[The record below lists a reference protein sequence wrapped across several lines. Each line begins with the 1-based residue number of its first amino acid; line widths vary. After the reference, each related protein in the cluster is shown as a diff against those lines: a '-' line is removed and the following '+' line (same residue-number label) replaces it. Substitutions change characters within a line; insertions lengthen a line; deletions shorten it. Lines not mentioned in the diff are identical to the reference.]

1 MSFSNSSGGTLTVPS
16 PTHVHHVD
24 VLASSVRGLRR
35 SLSRSPSK
43 FSLARTNS
51 LESTDSSHSGSHTPV
66 QQQSPCR
73 RYTPTPTPP
82 SSSGSN
88 SGISGLQDQHPLS
101 FTPAG
106 LPPSMLTSTT
116 PLSSPPSLATPFRPS
131 VRLSLRSAKSSKV
144 TGSPSRPVTR
154 LRTSPK
160 SPLKRALNA
169 TSDSGNSTPS
179 CPSSASSSESP
190 GQENNGQ
197 VSPLS
202 RSNFQKSSR
211 HSFHLDGTG
220 HAQQASIFRSIEGQG
235 ESQAVP
241 GSGAL
246 KRSDAIMNLDQA
258 SLGSPVAKR
267 RSLHGISSFGQ
278 TTPDFNI
285 FDNNA
290 NTNNSNSGTPGKTN
304 FDIHDEANR
313 EYELFGSSGSSSNR
327 DPLPS
332 PTPPPQAPR
341 RTGSL
346 RKSTLQQRQHDRSS
360 WGRRSGANHLAQMSG
375 DFSTPNSKNR
385 PRLSMDQFLPPQAP
399 RDSPFSSNPPL
410 PNPSAHPI
418 ERSSHQPHP
427 LSKTLVTSTSGN
439 SLEEQNNS
447 MPPPSLFEKPRAPI
461 NFAKSMPYGSSRPSF
476 MQEDNNENVTPFK
489 AAKPWAGA
497 FMSTGLVSKVNRNP
511 EEFDNKLTM
520 PDTPC
525 KKPTNGFATFP
536 PPPGSVMKKNN
547 RYSFGGMPST
557 PFNAPGAP
565 SSRSTFGNPGKG
577 LGIFQRMGS
586 RHARRGSVLS
596 LDDDKKFSLE
606 TNFNVDLAA
615 ATTDAPPTPTKQGLT
630 PSLSN
635 LSEQSIESPSAKRSL
650 PFSAVRPMISRESTG
665 ECTPERKSN
674 NRGASGP
681 LSSSPLGST
690 GSPTSGL
697 SPTSRLSL
705 PSFGRSRSCRGFS
718 APSPLRT
725 RFCPSTFE
733 PQKDMLAKIT
743 SHDTASPV
751 EQRSPRTPSTH
762 MVIPDASCLS
772 ISNPPEPRSVAAPST
787 PSGRD
792 SFQSTTTQLMTPVN
806 VRGGADVDDSL
817 YSRFDKVEMVGK
829 GEFSSVYR
837 VVKSGY
843 SRASFLSVFSGTP
856 TKNSRE
862 SPEPDRIYAVKKAR
876 RPFTG
881 PKDRLAKLRE
891 VQALQALTHADHVLH
906 YVDSWEANQYL
917 YIQTEFCDEGTLD
930 KFLSNVGRKGR
941 LDDFRIWKVIHDI
954 GLGLQSIHEA
964 GFIHLDLKPAN
975 ILITFEGILKIGDFG
990 LATEWP
996 AAKGVDAEGDREY
1009 IGPEILRGEFNKPAD
1024 IFSLGLI
1031 TIEMAANVVLPD
1043 NGPTWIALR
1052 SGDLSEVPSLT
1063 FSATTTTS
1071 AQRDAAGVPTM
1082 QSFDDPLLAQT
1093 SAPDISLHSG
1103 IAPTRVNVVMD
1114 DSSSPFITRKRT
1126 ELRSPP
1132 DFMSD
1137 PFHPSSLDQIVRWM
1151 IRPEPSERPTIQQL
1165 LSTPAM
1171 TWVADRRRSAA
1182 TVFEGVWGPSES
1194 TSLPTLIDEA
1204 LIDETI
1210 EEAVIDED
1218 TEMMDV

>member
-1 MSFSNSSGGTLTVPS
+1 MHDQQQHQRKTTNHYDTKNTFTMSFSNSSGGTLTVPS

-24 VLASSVRGLRR
+24 VLASSVRSLRR

-43 FSLARTNS
+43 FSLARTS
-51 LESTDSSHSGSHTPV
+51 SPSSESSHSGSHTPV
-66 QQQSPCR
+66 QEQSPCR

-82 SSSGSN
+82 SSSHNNINFGDFQS
-88 SGISGLQDQHPLS
+88 H
-101 FTPAG
+101 TPAG
-106 LPPSMLTSTT
+106 LPPSMTSTT
-116 PLSSPPSLATPFRPS
+116 PFSSPPTLATPFRPS
-131 VRLSLRSAKSSKV
+131 VRLSLRSAKSAKA
-144 TGSPSRPVTR
+144 TGSPSRPATR

-169 TSDSGNSTPS
+169 TTDSGVNSI
-179 CPSSASSSESP
+179 PSSSSSSEAS
-190 GQENNGQ
+190 GQENNQ
-197 VSPLS
+197 SSAQQSPRS
-202 RSNFQKSSR
+202 RSSLQKSSR
-211 HSFHLDGTG
+211 HSLHLDVSG
-220 HAQQASIFRSIEGQG
+220 HAQQSNIFKHL
-235 ESQAVP
+235 ESQGDSQGAP

-278 TTPDFNI
+278 NTSDFTI
-285 FDNNA
+285 FDNTS
-290 NTNNSNSGTPGKTN
+290 NTPSKTN

-313 EYELFGSSGSSSNR
+313 EREYELFGSPSVPAPR
-327 DPLPS
+327 EPIPS
-332 PTPPPQAPR
+332 PTPPQIPR

-346 RKSTLQQRQHDRSS
+346 RRSTLQQRQHDRSS
-360 WGRRSGANHLAQMSG
+360 WGRKSGASHLAQMSG
-375 DFSTPNSKNR
+375 DFSTPNVKNR
-385 PRLSMDQFLPPQAP
+385 PRLSMDQFLPPQLP
-399 RDSPFSSNPPL
+399 RDSPFNSNGPL
-410 PNPSAHPI
+410 PNPSAHPV

-447 MPPPSLFEKPRAPI
+447 MPPPYVFEKPRAPL
-461 NFAKSMPYGSSRPSF
+461 NFAKSMPYGSSRPLF
-476 MQEDNNENVTPFK
+476 MQEENETVTPFK

-511 EEFDNKLTM
+511 EEDNKLTM

-536 PPPGSVMKKNN
+536 PPPGSAIKKNN

-557 PFNAPGAP
+557 PFVAPGAP
-565 SSRSTFGNPGKG
+565 SRSTFGGNPGKG
-577 LGIFQRMGS
+577 LGIFQRLGS

-596 LDDDKKFSLE
+596 LDDDKKFSLD
-606 TNFNVDLAA
+606 TNFNTGLGADI
-615 ATTDAPPTPTKQGLT
+615 DAPPTPTKHGLTPSKGLT

-650 PFSAVRPMISRESTG
+650 PPPMSAVRPMISRES
-665 ECTPERKSN
+665 
-674 NRGASGP
+674 
-681 LSSSPLGST
+681 
-690 GSPTSGL
+690 
-697 SPTSRLSL
+697 
-705 PSFGRSRSCRGFS
+705 
-718 APSPLRT
+718 
-725 RFCPSTFE
+725 
-733 PQKDMLAKIT
+733 
-743 SHDTASPV
+743 TASPV
-751 EQRSPRTPSTH
+751 EQRSPRTPSSH
-762 MVIPDASCLS
+762 VVLPDASCLS
-772 ISNPPEPRSVAAPST
+772 ISNPAESTRSTTTPVT
-787 PSGRD
+787 PSGRE
-792 SFQSTTTQLMTPVN
+792 SFQSTSTHLMTPVN
-806 VRGGADVDDSL
+806 AGRGGGDVEDSL
-817 YSRFDKVEMVGK
+817 YSRFDKVEMIGK

-837 VVKSGY
+837 VVKNGY

-856 TKNSRE
+856 TKNPRE

-876 RPFTG
+876 RQFTG

-891 VQALQALTHADHVLH
+891 VHALQALTHADHVIH
-906 YVDSWEANQYL
+906 YVDSWEYNQYL
-917 YIQTEFCDEGTLD
+917 YIQTEYCDEGTLD

-1009 IGPEILRGEFNKPAD
+1009 IGPEILRGDFNKPAD

-1031 TIEMAANVVLPD
+1031 LIEMAANVVLPD

-1071 AQRDAAGVPTM
+1071 SYRDAAGVPTM
-1082 QSFDDPLLAQT
+1082 QSLDDPLLGQT

-1114 DSSSPFITRKRT
+1114 DESSPFITRKRT

-1151 IRPEPSERPTIQQL
+1151 VRPEPGERPTIQQL
-1165 LSTPAM
+1165 LTTTAM
-1171 TWVADRRRSAA
+1171 SWVAERRRSAA

-1194 TSLPTLIDEA
+1194 ITLPTL
-1204 LIDETI
+1204 
-1210 EEAVIDED
+1210 VDED

>member
-51 LESTDSSHSGSHTPV
+51 QSSESSHSGSHTPI

-88 SGISGLQDQHPLS
+88 GNPQEQLPLS

-106 LPPSMLTSTT
+106 FPPAITSTT
-116 PLSSPPSLATPFRPS
+116 PLSSPPTLATPFRPS
-131 VRLSLRSAKSSKV
+131 VRLSLRSAKSAKI
-144 TGSPSRPVTR
+144 TGSPSRPATR

-169 TSDSGNSTPS
+169 AVDSGNSTPS

-190 GQENNGQ
+190 GQENNQ
-197 VSPLS
+197 DSDQLSPLS
-202 RSNFQKSSR
+202 RSSLHKASR
-211 HSFHLDGTG
+211 HSLHLDVSG
-220 HAQQASIFRSIEGQG
+220 HAQQTSIFKSIEGQG
-235 ESQAVP
+235 DLQAFP

-278 TTPDFNI
+278 NNSNSNSDFNI

-290 NTNNSNSGTPGKTN
+290 TNSSSTPSKAN

-313 EYELFGSSGSSSNR
+313 EYELFGSSVPAHR
-327 DPLPS
+327 EPLPS
-332 PTPPPQAPR
+332 PTPPPQIPR

-346 RKSTLQQRQHDRSS
+346 RKSTLQQRQHDRTS

-375 DFSTPNSKNR
+375 DFSTPVTKNR

-399 RDSPFSSNPPL
+399 RDSPFTSNSPL
-410 PNPSAHPI
+410 PNPSAHPV

-427 LSKTLVTSTSGN
+427 LSKTLVSSSSGN
-439 SLEEQNNS
+439 NLEEQNNS
-447 MPPPSLFEKPRAPI
+447 MPPPLAFERPRAPVS
-461 NFAKSMPYGSSRPSF
+461 FAKSMPYGSSRPSF
-476 MQEDNNENVTPFK
+476 MQEENENVTPFK

-511 EEFDNKLTM
+511 EDFDNKLTM

-536 PPPGSVMKKNN
+536 PPPGSVMKKSN

-565 SSRSTFGNPGKG
+565 SRSTFGGNPGKG
-577 LGIFQRMGS
+577 LGIFQRLGS

-596 LDDDKKFSLE
+596 LDDDKKFSLD
-606 TNFNVDLAA
+606 TNFNAGLG
-615 ATTDAPPTPTKQGLT
+615 TEPDAPPTPTKQVLT

-650 PFSAVRPMISRESTG
+650 PPMSAVRPMISRES
-665 ECTPERKSN
+665 
-674 NRGASGP
+674 
-681 LSSSPLGST
+681 
-690 GSPTSGL
+690 
-697 SPTSRLSL
+697 
-705 PSFGRSRSCRGFS
+705 
-718 APSPLRT
+718 
-725 RFCPSTFE
+725 
-733 PQKDMLAKIT
+733 
-743 SHDTASPV
+743 TASPV

-762 MVIPDASCLS
+762 VVIPDASCLS
-772 ISNPPEPRSVAAPST
+772 ISNPPESRPTPVT

-806 VRGGADVDDSL
+806 VRANADVDDSL

-856 TKNSRE
+856 TKNPRE

-891 VQALQALTHADHVLH
+891 VHALQALTHADHVIH
-906 YVDSWEANQYL
+906 YVDSWEQNQYL
-917 YIQTEFCDEGTLD
+917 YIQTEYCDEGTLD

-990 LATEWP
+990 LAVEWP

-1009 IGPEILRGEFNKPAD
+1009 IGPEILRGDFNKPAD

-1043 NGPTWIALR
+1043 NGPTWVALR

-1082 QSFDDPLLAQT
+1082 HSLDDPLLAQT
-1093 SAPDISLHSG
+1093 SAPDIGAHSG
-1103 IAPTRVNVVMD
+1103 VAPARVNVVMD
-1114 DSSSPFITRKRT
+1114 DQASPFITRKRT

-1137 PFHPSSLDQIVRWM
+1137 PFHPSSLDQMVRWM
-1151 IRPEPSERPTIQQL
+1151 IRPEPGDRPTIQQL
-1165 LSTPAM
+1165 LSTSAM
-1171 TWVADRRRSAA
+1171 TWVAERRRSAA

-1194 TSLPTLIDEA
+1194 TALPTLIDE
-1204 LIDETI
+1204 DTI
-1210 EEAVIDED
+1210 VLSDED

>member
-51 LESTDSSHSGSHTPV
+51 QSSDSSHSGSHTPI

-88 SGISGLQDQHPLS
+88 GNPQEQLPLS

-106 LPPSMLTSTT
+106 FPPAMTSTT
-116 PLSSPPSLATPFRPS
+116 PLSSPPTLATPFRPS
-131 VRLSLRSAKSSKV
+131 VRLSLRSAKSAKI
-144 TGSPSRPVTR
+144 TGSPSRPATR

-169 TSDSGNSTPS
+169 AVDSGNSTPS
-179 CPSSASSSESP
+179 CPSSASSSESQSP
-190 GQENNGQ
+190 GQENNQ
-197 VSPLS
+197 DSDQLSPLS
-202 RSNFQKSSR
+202 RSSLHKASR
-211 HSFHLDGTG
+211 HSLHLDVSG
-220 HAQQASIFRSIEGQG
+220 HAQQTSIFKSVEGQG
-235 ESQAVP
+235 DSQAFP

-278 TTPDFNI
+278 NNSNSNSDFNI

-290 NTNNSNSGTPGKTN
+290 TNSSSTPSKAN

-313 EYELFGSSGSSSNR
+313 EYELFGSSVPAHR
-327 DPLPS
+327 EPLPS
-332 PTPPPQAPR
+332 PTPPPQIPR

-346 RKSTLQQRQHDRSS
+346 RKSTLQQRQHDRTS

-375 DFSTPNSKNR
+375 DFSTPVTKNR
-385 PRLSMDQFLPPQAP
+385 PRLSMDQFLPPQVP
-399 RDSPFSSNPPL
+399 RDSPFTSNSPL
-410 PNPSAHPI
+410 PNPSAHPV
-418 ERSSHQPHP
+418 ERSFHQPHP
-427 LSKTLVTSTSGN
+427 LSKTLVSSNSGN
-439 SLEEQNNS
+439 NLEEQNNS
-447 MPPPSLFEKPRAPI
+447 MPPPLAFERPRAPVS
-461 NFAKSMPYGSSRPSF
+461 FAKSMPYGSSRPSF
-476 MQEDNNENVTPFK
+476 MQEENENVTPFK

-511 EEFDNKLTM
+511 EDFDNKLTM

-536 PPPGSVMKKNN
+536 PPPGSVMKKSN

-565 SSRSTFGNPGKG
+565 SRSTFGGNPGKG
-577 LGIFQRMGS
+577 LGIFQRLGS

-596 LDDDKKFSLE
+596 LDDDKKFSLD
-606 TNFNVDLAA
+606 TNFNAGLG
-615 ATTDAPPTPTKQGLT
+615 TEPDAPPTPTKQGLT

-650 PFSAVRPMISRESTG
+650 PPMSAVRPMISRESTG
-665 ECTPERKSN
+665 KCVFQKRSSRKSV
-674 NRGASGP
+674 RDMLSG
-681 LSSSPLGST
+681 SPVGST
-690 GSPTSGL
+690 DESIDCGPSPPVS
-697 SPTSRLSL
+697 LSL
-705 PSFGRSRSCRGFS
+705 PSFGRSRSGPGFS

-725 RFCPSTFE
+725 QLCASVSDS
-733 PQKDMLAKIT
+733 QKELIAKIT
-743 SHDTASPV
+743 PHNPASPV

-762 MVIPDASCLS
+762 VVIPDASCLS
-772 ISNPPEPRSVAAPST
+772 ISNPPESRPTPVT
-787 PSGRD
+787 PSGRG

-806 VRGGADVDDSL
+806 VRANADVDDSL

-856 TKNSRE
+856 TKNPRE

-891 VQALQALTHADHVLH
+891 VHALQALTHADHVIH
-906 YVDSWEANQYL
+906 YVDSWEQNQYL
-917 YIQTEFCDEGTLD
+917 YIQTEYCDEGTLD

-990 LATEWP
+990 LAVEWP

-1009 IGPEILRGEFNKPAD
+1009 IGPEILRGDFNKPAD

-1043 NGPTWIALR
+1043 NGPTWVALR

-1071 AQRDAAGVPTM
+1071 AQRDAAGIPTM
-1082 QSFDDPLLAQT
+1082 HSLDDPLLAQT
-1093 SAPDISLHSG
+1093 SAPDIGAHSG
-1103 IAPTRVNVVMD
+1103 VAPARVNVVMD
-1114 DSSSPFITRKRT
+1114 DQASPFITRKRT

-1137 PFHPSSLDQIVRWM
+1137 PFHPSSLDQMVRWM
-1151 IRPEPSERPTIQQL
+1151 IRPEPGDRPTIQQL
-1165 LSTPAM
+1165 LSTSAM
-1171 TWVADRRRSAA
+1171 TWVAERRRSAA

-1194 TSLPTLIDEA
+1194 TALPTLIDE
-1204 LIDETI
+1204 DTI
-1210 EEAVIDED
+1210 VLSDED

>member
-24 VLASSVRGLRR
+24 VLASSVRSLRR

-43 FSLARTNS
+43 FSLARTS
-51 LESTDSSHSGSHTPV
+51 SPSSESSHSGSHTPV
-66 QQQSPCR
+66 QEQSPCR

-82 SSSGSN
+82 SSSHNNINFGDFQS
-88 SGISGLQDQHPLS
+88 H
-101 FTPAG
+101 TPAG
-106 LPPSMLTSTT
+106 LPPSMTSTT
-116 PLSSPPSLATPFRPS
+116 PFSSPPTLATPFRPS
-131 VRLSLRSAKSSKV
+131 VRLSLRSAKSAKA
-144 TGSPSRPVTR
+144 TGSPSRPATR

-169 TSDSGNSTPS
+169 TTDSGVNSTPS
-179 CPSSASSSESP
+179 SSSSSEAS
-190 GQENNGQ
+190 GQENNQ
-197 VSPLS
+197 SSAQQSPRS
-202 RSNFQKSSR
+202 RSSLQKSSR
-211 HSFHLDGTG
+211 HSLHLDVSG
-220 HAQQASIFRSIEGQG
+220 HAQQSNIFKHL
-235 ESQAVP
+235 ESQGDSQGAP

-278 TTPDFNI
+278 NTSDFTI
-285 FDNNA
+285 FDNTS
-290 NTNNSNSGTPGKTN
+290 NTPSKTN

-313 EYELFGSSGSSSNR
+313 EREYELFGSPSVPAPR
-327 DPLPS
+327 EPIPS
-332 PTPPPQAPR
+332 PTPPQIPR

-346 RKSTLQQRQHDRSS
+346 RRSTLQQRQHDRSS
-360 WGRRSGANHLAQMSG
+360 WGRKSGASHLAQMSG
-375 DFSTPNSKNR
+375 DFSTPNVKNR
-385 PRLSMDQFLPPQAP
+385 PRLSMDQFLPPQLP
-399 RDSPFSSNPPL
+399 RDSPFNSNGPL
-410 PNPSAHPI
+410 PNPSAHPV

-447 MPPPSLFEKPRAPI
+447 MPPPYVFEKPRAPL
-461 NFAKSMPYGSSRPSF
+461 NFAKSMPYGSSRPLF
-476 MQEDNNENVTPFK
+476 MQEENETVTPFK

-511 EEFDNKLTM
+511 EEDNKLTM

-536 PPPGSVMKKNN
+536 APPGSAIKKNN

-557 PFNAPGAP
+557 PFVAPGAP
-565 SSRSTFGNPGKG
+565 SRSTFGGNPGKG
-577 LGIFQRMGS
+577 LGIFQRLGS

-596 LDDDKKFSLE
+596 LDDDKKFSLD
-606 TNFNVDLAA
+606 TNFNTGLGADI
-615 ATTDAPPTPTKQGLT
+615 DAPPTPTKHGLTPSKGLT

-650 PFSAVRPMISRESTG
+650 PPPMSAVRPMISRESTG
-665 ECTPERKSN
+665 MYTAQERSDDKS
-674 NRGASGP
+674 ASCP
-681 LSSSPLGST
+681 LPSSPPGST
-690 GSPTSGL
+690 SSLTDGL
-697 SPTSRLSL
+697 SPTQRLSL
-705 PSFGRSRSCRGFS
+705 PSFGRSRSGRGFS

-725 RFCPSTFE
+725 RLCTSTTDCDY
-733 PQKDMLAKIT
+733 QKDILAKIT
-743 SHDTASPV
+743 PHHIASPV
-751 EQRSPRTPSTH
+751 EQRSPRTPSSH
-762 MVIPDASCLS
+762 VVLPDASCLS
-772 ISNPPEPRSVAAPST
+772 ISNPAESTRSTTTPVT
-787 PSGRD
+787 PSGRE
-792 SFQSTTTQLMTPVN
+792 SFQSTSTHLMTPVN
-806 VRGGADVDDSL
+806 AGRGGGDVEDSL
-817 YSRFDKVEMVGK
+817 YSRFDKVEMIGK

-837 VVKSGY
+837 VVKNGY

-856 TKNSRE
+856 TKNPRE

-876 RPFTG
+876 RQFTG

-891 VQALQALTHADHVLH
+891 VHALQALTHADHVIH
-906 YVDSWEANQYL
+906 YVDSWEYNQYL
-917 YIQTEFCDEGTLD
+917 YIQTEYCDEGTLD

-1009 IGPEILRGEFNKPAD
+1009 IGPEILRGDFNKPAD

-1031 TIEMAANVVLPD
+1031 LIEMAANVVLPD

-1071 AQRDAAGVPTM
+1071 SYRDAAGVPTM
-1082 QSFDDPLLAQT
+1082 QSLDDPLLGQT

-1114 DSSSPFITRKRT
+1114 DESSPFITRKRT

-1151 IRPEPSERPTIQQL
+1151 VRPEPGERPTIQQL
-1165 LSTPAM
+1165 LTTTAM
-1171 TWVADRRRSAA
+1171 SWVAERRRSAA

-1194 TSLPTLIDEA
+1194 TTLPTL
-1204 LIDETI
+1204 
-1210 EEAVIDED
+1210 VDED

>member
-88 SGISGLQDQHPLS
+88 SGISGLQDQQPLS

-235 ESQAVP
+235 DSQAVP

-596 LDDDKKFSLE
+596 LDDDKKFSLD

-650 PFSAVRPMISRESTG
+650 PFSAVRPMISREST
-665 ECTPERKSN
+665 
-674 NRGASGP
+674 
-681 LSSSPLGST
+681 
-690 GSPTSGL
+690 
-697 SPTSRLSL
+697 
-705 PSFGRSRSCRGFS
+705 
-718 APSPLRT
+718 
-725 RFCPSTFE
+725 
-733 PQKDMLAKIT
+733 
-743 SHDTASPV
+743 
-751 EQRSPRTPSTH
+751 
-762 MVIPDASCLS
+762 
-772 ISNPPEPRSVAAPST
+772 
-787 PSGRD
+787 
-792 SFQSTTTQLMTPVN
+792 VN

-817 YSRFDKVEMVGK
+817 YSRFDKVEVVGK

-1204 LIDETI
+1204 LINETI

>member
-1 MSFSNSSGGTLTVPS
+1 MQSLHPILSLSPLYYDSEKKYDKEDAITMSFSNSSGGTLTVPS

-24 VLASSVRGLRR
+24 VLASSVRSLRR
-35 SLSRSPSK
+35 SISRSPSK
-43 FSLARTNS
+43 FNMARTNS
-51 LESTDSSHSGSHTPV
+51 PSSESSHSGSHTPV

-82 SSSGSN
+82 SSSNLDNIFEQQIQS
-88 SGISGLQDQHPLS
+88 Q
-101 FTPAG
+101 TPAG
-106 LPPSMLTSTT
+106 LPPSMTSTT
-116 PLSSPPSLATPFRPS
+116 PFSSPPTLATPFRPS
-131 VRLSLRSAKSSKV
+131 VRLSLRSAKTSKV
-144 TGSPSRPVTR
+144 TGSPSRPATR
-154 LRTSPK
+154 LRMSPK

-169 TSDSGNSTPS
+169 TTDSGVNSTPS
-179 CPSSASSSESP
+179 SSSSSEAS
-190 GQENNGQ
+190 GQENNQ
-197 VSPLS
+197 STAQQSPHT
-202 RSNFQKSSR
+202 RSTLQKSSR
-211 HSFHLDGTG
+211 HSLHLDVSG
-220 HAQQASIFRSIEGQG
+220 HAQQTNIFKHLEGQG
-235 ESQAVP
+235 DSQGAP

-267 RSLHGISSFGQ
+267 RSLHGISNFSQ
-278 TTPDFNI
+278 NTSDFNI
-285 FDNNA
+285 FD
-290 NTNNSNSGTPGKTN
+290 TTSSTPSKTN
-304 FDIHDEANR
+304 FDIHDEASRER
-313 EYELFGSSGSSSNR
+313 EYELFGSSVLTHR
-327 DPLPS
+327 EPLPS
-332 PTPPPQAPR
+332 PTPPPAVPR

-346 RKSTLQQRQHDRSS
+346 RRSTLQQRQHDRSS
-360 WGRRSGANHLAQMSG
+360 WGRKSGASHLAQMG
-375 DFSTPNSKNR
+375 GEFSTPNVKNR
-385 PRLSMDQFLPPQAP
+385 PRLSMDQFLPPQLP
-399 RDSPFSSNPPL
+399 RDSPFSSSGPL
-410 PNPSAHPI
+410 PNPSAHPV

-447 MPPPSLFEKPRAPI
+447 MPPPYVFERPRAPL
-461 NFAKSMPYGSSRPSF
+461 NFARSMPYGSTRPSF
-476 MQEDNNENVTPFK
+476 MQEDDANVTPFK

-536 PPPGSVMKKNN
+536 PPPGSVVKKSN

-565 SSRSTFGNPGKG
+565 SRSTFGNPGKG
-577 LGIFQRMGS
+577 LGIFQRIGS

-596 LDDDKKFSLE
+596 LDEDKKFSLD
-606 TNFNVDLAA
+606 TNFNIGLG
-615 ATTDAPPTPTKQGLT
+615 TESDAPPTPTKQGLTPQGLT

-650 PFSAVRPMISRESTG
+650 PPPMSAVRPMISRES
-665 ECTPERKSN
+665 
-674 NRGASGP
+674 
-681 LSSSPLGST
+681 
-690 GSPTSGL
+690 
-697 SPTSRLSL
+697 
-705 PSFGRSRSCRGFS
+705 
-718 APSPLRT
+718 
-725 RFCPSTFE
+725 
-733 PQKDMLAKIT
+733 
-743 SHDTASPV
+743 TASPV

-762 MVIPDASCLS
+762 VVLPDASCLS
-772 ISNPPEPRSVAAPST
+772 ISNPTESKSAATPVT

-806 VRGGADVDDSL
+806 AGRGGNADVDDSL

-837 VVKSGY
+837 VVKAGY

-856 TKNSRE
+856 TKNPRE

-876 RPFTG
+876 RQFTG
-881 PKDRLAKLRE
+881 PKDRLSKLRE
-891 VQALQALTHADHVLH
+891 VHALQALTHADHVVH
-906 YVDSWEANQYL
+906 YVDSWEFNQYL
-917 YIQTEFCDEGTLD
+917 YIQTEYCDEGTLD

-1009 IGPEILRGEFNKPAD
+1009 IGPEILRGDFNKPAD

-1043 NGPTWIALR
+1043 NGPTWVALR

-1063 FSATTTTS
+1063 FSATTTTT

-1082 QSFDDPLLAQT
+1082 QSLDDPLLGQT

-1103 IAPTRVNVVMD
+1103 VAPARVNVVMD
-1114 DSSSPFITRKRT
+1114 DESSPFITRKRT

-1171 TWVADRRRSAA
+1171 TWVAERRRSAA

-1194 TSLPTLIDEA
+1194 TALPTL
-1204 LIDETI
+1204 
-1210 EEAVIDED
+1210 IDED

>member
-16 PTHVHHVD
+16 PTHVHHAD
-24 VLASSVRGLRR
+24 VLASSVRSLRR

-43 FSLARTNS
+43 FSLARTS
-51 LESTDSSHSGSHTPV
+51 SPSSESSHSGSHTPV

-82 SSSGSN
+82 SSSHDNTTAFGE
-88 SGISGLQDQHPLS
+88 S
-101 FTPAG
+101 FQSHTPAG
-106 LPPSMLTSTT
+106 LPHSMTSTT
-116 PLSSPPSLATPFRPS
+116 PFSSPPSLATPFRPN
-131 VRLSLRSAKSSKV
+131 VRLSLRSAKTSKA
-144 TGSPSRPVTR
+144 TGSPSRPATR

-160 SPLKRALNA
+160 SPLKRALSA
-169 TSDSGNSTPS
+169 TTESGVNSTPS
-179 CPSSASSSESP
+179 SSSSSEAS
-190 GQENNGQ
+190 GQENNQ
-197 VSPLS
+197 SSAQQSPHS
-202 RSNFQKSSR
+202 RSSAQKSR
-211 HSFHLDGTG
+211 HSLHLDVSG
-220 HAQQASIFRSIEGQG
+220 HAQQTNIFKHLESNGDSQG
-235 ESQAVP
+235 AP

-267 RSLHGISSFGQ
+267 RSLHGISNFGQ
-278 TTPDFNI
+278 NTTDFNI
-285 FDNNA
+285 FDN
-290 NTNNSNSGTPGKTN
+290 TSSTTSKTN

-313 EYELFGSSGSSSNR
+313 EREYELFGSSPAAREPFS
-327 DPLPS
+327 S
-332 PTPPPQAPR
+332 PTPPPQIPR

-346 RKSTLQQRQHDRSS
+346 RRSTLQQRQHDRSS
-360 WGRRSGANHLAQMSG
+360 WGRKSGANHLAQMAG
-375 DFSTPNSKNR
+375 EFSSPNLKNR
-385 PRLSMDQFLPPQAP
+385 PRLSMDQFLPPQLP
-399 RDSPFSSNPPL
+399 RDSPFTSNGSL

-418 ERSSHQPHP
+418 DRPFHQPHP

-439 SLEEQNNS
+439 NLEEQNNS
-447 MPPPSLFEKPRAPI
+447 MPPPYVFEKPRAPLS
-461 NFAKSMPYGSSRPSF
+461 FAKSMPYGSSRPSF
-476 MQEDNNENVTPFK
+476 MQEEGENVTPFK

-511 EEFDNKLTM
+511 EEDNKLTM

-536 PPPGSVMKKNN
+536 PPPGSAIKKSN

-565 SSRSTFGNPGKG
+565 SRSTFGNPGKG
-577 LGIFQRMGS
+577 LGIFQRLGS

-596 LDDDKKFSLE
+596 LDDDKKFSLD
-606 TNFNVDLAA
+606 TNFNVGPGAE
-615 ATTDAPPTPTKQGLT
+615 TDAPPTPTKQGLT

-635 LSEQSIESPSAKRSL
+635 LSERSIESPSAKRSL
-650 PFSAVRPMISRESTG
+650 PPPMSAVRPMISRESTG
-665 ECTPERKSN
+665 KCASQER
-674 NRGASGP
+674 SGNEDD
-681 LSSSPLGST
+681 SDSP
-690 GSPTSGL
+690 SPRFGPAI
-697 SPTSRLSL
+697 SPTSRLSSSQHFYL
-705 PSFGRSRSCRGFS
+705 PSFCRSRTARGQLDP
-718 APSPLRT
+718 AACAYQMNL
-725 RFCPSTFE
+725 
-733 PQKDMLAKIT
+733 LAKNT
-743 SHDTASPV
+743 TQNTASPV

-762 MVIPDASCLS
+762 VILPDASCLS
-772 ISNPPEPRSVAAPST
+772 ISNPAESQSTTTPVT

-806 VRGGADVDDSL
+806 AGRGNADVDDSL

-837 VVKSGY
+837 VVKAGY

-856 TKNSRE
+856 TKNPRE

-876 RPFTG
+876 RQFTG
-881 PKDRLAKLRE
+881 PKDRLSKLRE
-891 VQALQALTHADHVLH
+891 VQALQALTHADHVVH
-906 YVDSWEANQYL
+906 YVDSWEYNQYL
-917 YIQTEFCDEGTLD
+917 YIQTEYCDEGTLD

-954 GLGLQSIHEA
+954 GLSGLRLTKRQGLQSIHEA

-1009 IGPEILRGEFNKPAD
+1009 IGPEILRGDFNKPAD

-1043 NGPTWIALR
+1043 NGPTWVALR

-1063 FSATTTTS
+1063 FSATTTIN
-1071 AQRDAAGVPTM
+1071 AHRDAAGVPTV
-1082 QSFDDPLLAQT
+1082 QSLDDPLLGQT

-1103 IAPTRVNVVMD
+1103 AAPTRVSVIMD
-1114 DSSSPFITRKRT
+1114 DESPFITRKRT

-1151 IRPEPSERPTIQQL
+1151 ISPEPSERPTIQQL
-1165 LSTPAM
+1165 LSTPSM
-1171 TWVADRRRSAA
+1171 VWVAQRRRSAA

-1194 TSLPTLIDEA
+1194 TALPTL
-1204 LIDETI
+1204 
-1210 EEAVIDED
+1210 VDED
-1218 TEMMDV
+1218 IEMMDV

>member
-24 VLASSVRGLRR
+24 VLASSVRSLRR

-43 FSLARTNS
+43 FSLARTS
-51 LESTDSSHSGSHTPV
+51 SPSSESSHSGSHTPV
-66 QQQSPCR
+66 QEQSPCR

-82 SSSGSN
+82 SSSHNNINFGDFQS
-88 SGISGLQDQHPLS
+88 H
-101 FTPAG
+101 TPAG
-106 LPPSMLTSTT
+106 LPPSMTSTT
-116 PLSSPPSLATPFRPS
+116 PFSSPPTLATPFRPS
-131 VRLSLRSAKSSKV
+131 VRLSLRSAKSAKAI
-144 TGSPSRPVTR
+144 GSPSRPATR

-169 TSDSGNSTPS
+169 TTDSGVNSTPS
-179 CPSSASSSESP
+179 SSSSSEAS
-190 GQENNGQ
+190 GQENNQ
-197 VSPLS
+197 SSAQQSPRS
-202 RSNFQKSSR
+202 RSSLQKSSR
-211 HSFHLDGTG
+211 HSLHLDVSG
-220 HAQQASIFRSIEGQG
+220 HAQQSNIFKHLEGQG
-235 ESQAVP
+235 DSQGAP

-278 TTPDFNI
+278 NASDFTI
-285 FDNNA
+285 FDNTS
-290 NTNNSNSGTPGKTN
+290 NTPSKTN

-313 EYELFGSSGSSSNR
+313 EREYELFGSPSVPAPR
-327 DPLPS
+327 EPLPS
-332 PTPPPQAPR
+332 PTPPQIPR

-346 RKSTLQQRQHDRSS
+346 RRSTLQQRQHDRSS
-360 WGRRSGANHLAQMSG
+360 WGRKSGASHLAQMSG
-375 DFSTPNSKNR
+375 DFSTPNVKNR
-385 PRLSMDQFLPPQAP
+385 PRLSMDQFLPPQLP
-399 RDSPFSSNPPL
+399 RDSPFNSNGPL

-447 MPPPSLFEKPRAPI
+447 MPPPYVFEKPRAPL
-461 NFAKSMPYGSSRPSF
+461 NFAKSMPYGSSRPLF
-476 MQEDNNENVTPFK
+476 MQEENETVTPFK

-511 EEFDNKLTM
+511 EEDNKLTM

-536 PPPGSVMKKNN
+536 PPPGSAIKKNN

-557 PFNAPGAP
+557 PFVAPGAP
-565 SSRSTFGNPGKG
+565 SRSTFGGNPGKG
-577 LGIFQRMGS
+577 LGIFQRLGS

-596 LDDDKKFSLE
+596 LDDDKKFSLD
-606 TNFNVDLAA
+606 TNFNIGLGADI
-615 ATTDAPPTPTKQGLT
+615 DAPPTPTKHGLTPSKGLT

-650 PFSAVRPMISRESTG
+650 PPPMSAVRPMISRES
-665 ECTPERKSN
+665 
-674 NRGASGP
+674 
-681 LSSSPLGST
+681 
-690 GSPTSGL
+690 
-697 SPTSRLSL
+697 
-705 PSFGRSRSCRGFS
+705 
-718 APSPLRT
+718 
-725 RFCPSTFE
+725 
-733 PQKDMLAKIT
+733 
-743 SHDTASPV
+743 TASPV
-751 EQRSPRTPSTH
+751 EQRSPRTPSSH
-762 MVIPDASCLS
+762 VVLPDASCLS
-772 ISNPPEPRSVAAPST
+772 ISNPAESTRSTTTPVT
-787 PSGRD
+787 PSGRE
-792 SFQSTTTQLMTPVN
+792 SFQSTSTHLMTPVN
-806 VRGGADVDDSL
+806 AGRGGGDVEDSL
-817 YSRFDKVEMVGK
+817 YSRFDKVEMIGK

-837 VVKSGY
+837 VVKNGY

-856 TKNSRE
+856 TKNPRE

-876 RPFTG
+876 RQFTG

-891 VQALQALTHADHVLH
+891 VHALQALTHADHVIH
-906 YVDSWEANQYL
+906 YVDSWEYNQYL
-917 YIQTEFCDEGTLD
+917 YIQTEYCDEGTLD

-1009 IGPEILRGEFNKPAD
+1009 IGPEILRGDFNKPAD

-1031 TIEMAANVVLPD
+1031 LIEMAANVVLPD

-1071 AQRDAAGVPTM
+1071 SYRDAAGVPTM
-1082 QSFDDPLLAQT
+1082 QSLDDPLLGQT

-1114 DSSSPFITRKRT
+1114 DESSPFITRKRT

-1151 IRPEPSERPTIQQL
+1151 VRPEPSERPTIQQL
-1165 LSTPAM
+1165 LTTTAM
-1171 TWVADRRRSAA
+1171 SWVAERRRSAA

-1194 TSLPTLIDEA
+1194 TALPTL
-1204 LIDETI
+1204 
-1210 EEAVIDED
+1210 VDED

>member
-24 VLASSVRGLRR
+24 VLASSVRSLRR

-43 FSLARTNS
+43 FSLARTS
-51 LESTDSSHSGSHTPV
+51 SPSSESSHSGSHTPV
-66 QQQSPCR
+66 QEQSPCR

-82 SSSGSN
+82 SSSHNNINFGDFQS
-88 SGISGLQDQHPLS
+88 H
-101 FTPAG
+101 TPAG
-106 LPPSMLTSTT
+106 LPPSMTSTT
-116 PLSSPPSLATPFRPS
+116 PFSSPPTLATPFRPS
-131 VRLSLRSAKSSKV
+131 VRLSLRSAKSAKA
-144 TGSPSRPVTR
+144 TGSPSRPATR

-169 TSDSGNSTPS
+169 TTDSGVNSTPS
-179 CPSSASSSESP
+179 SSSSSEAS
-190 GQENNGQ
+190 GQENNQ
-197 VSPLS
+197 SSAQQSPRS
-202 RSNFQKSSR
+202 RSSLQKSSR
-211 HSFHLDGTG
+211 HSLHLDVSG
-220 HAQQASIFRSIEGQG
+220 HAQQSNIFKHL
-235 ESQAVP
+235 ESQGDSQGAP

-278 TTPDFNI
+278 NTSDFTI
-285 FDNNA
+285 FDNTS
-290 NTNNSNSGTPGKTN
+290 NTPSKTN

-313 EYELFGSSGSSSNR
+313 EREYELFGSPTVPAPR
-327 DPLPS
+327 EPLPS
-332 PTPPPQAPR
+332 PTPPQIPR

-346 RKSTLQQRQHDRSS
+346 RRSTLQQRQHDRSS
-360 WGRRSGANHLAQMSG
+360 WGRKSGASHLAQMSG
-375 DFSTPNSKNR
+375 DFSTPNVKNR
-385 PRLSMDQFLPPQAP
+385 PRLSMDQFLPPQLP
-399 RDSPFSSNPPL
+399 RDSPFNSNGPL
-410 PNPSAHPI
+410 PNPSAHPV

-447 MPPPSLFEKPRAPI
+447 MPPPYVFEKPRAPL
-461 NFAKSMPYGSSRPSF
+461 NFAKSMPYGSSRPLF
-476 MQEDNNENVTPFK
+476 MQEENETVTPFK

-511 EEFDNKLTM
+511 EEDNKLTM

-536 PPPGSVMKKNN
+536 PPPGSAIKKNN

-557 PFNAPGAP
+557 PFVAPGAP
-565 SSRSTFGNPGKG
+565 SRSTFGGNPGKG
-577 LGIFQRMGS
+577 LGIFQRLGS

-596 LDDDKKFSLE
+596 LDDDKKFSLD
-606 TNFNVDLAA
+606 TNFNIGLGADI
-615 ATTDAPPTPTKQGLT
+615 DAPPTPTKHGLTPSKGLT

-650 PFSAVRPMISRESTG
+650 PPPMSAVRPMISRES
-665 ECTPERKSN
+665 
-674 NRGASGP
+674 
-681 LSSSPLGST
+681 
-690 GSPTSGL
+690 
-697 SPTSRLSL
+697 
-705 PSFGRSRSCRGFS
+705 
-718 APSPLRT
+718 
-725 RFCPSTFE
+725 
-733 PQKDMLAKIT
+733 
-743 SHDTASPV
+743 TASPV
-751 EQRSPRTPSTH
+751 EQRSPRTPSSH
-762 MVIPDASCLS
+762 VVLPDASCLS
-772 ISNPPEPRSVAAPST
+772 ISNPAESTRSTTTPVT
-787 PSGRD
+787 PSGRE
-792 SFQSTTTQLMTPVN
+792 SFQSTSTHLMTPVN
-806 VRGGADVDDSL
+806 AGRGGGDVEDSL
-817 YSRFDKVEMVGK
+817 YSRFDKVEMIGK
-829 GEFSSVYR
+829 GEFSSVFR
-837 VVKSGY
+837 VVKNGY

-856 TKNSRE
+856 TKNPRE

-876 RPFTG
+876 RQFTG

-891 VQALQALTHADHVLH
+891 VHALQALTHADHVIH
-906 YVDSWEANQYL
+906 YVDSWEYNQYL
-917 YIQTEFCDEGTLD
+917 YIQTEYCDEGTLD

-1009 IGPEILRGEFNKPAD
+1009 IGPEILRGDFNKPAD

-1031 TIEMAANVVLPD
+1031 LIEMAANVVLPD

-1071 AQRDAAGVPTM
+1071 SYRDAAGVPTM
-1082 QSFDDPLLAQT
+1082 QSLDDPLLGQT

-1114 DSSSPFITRKRT
+1114 DESSPFITRKRT

-1151 IRPEPSERPTIQQL
+1151 VRPEPGERPTIQQL
-1165 LSTPAM
+1165 LTTTAM
-1171 TWVADRRRSAA
+1171 SWVAERRRSAA

-1194 TSLPTLIDEA
+1194 TALPTL
-1204 LIDETI
+1204 
-1210 EEAVIDED
+1210 VDED

>member
-1 MSFSNSSGGTLTVPS
+1 
-16 PTHVHHVD
+16 
-24 VLASSVRGLRR
+24 
-35 SLSRSPSK
+35 
-43 FSLARTNS
+43 
-51 LESTDSSHSGSHTPV
+51 
-66 QQQSPCR
+66 
-73 RYTPTPTPP
+73 
-82 SSSGSN
+82 
-88 SGISGLQDQHPLS
+88 
-101 FTPAG
+101 
-106 LPPSMLTSTT
+106 MLTSTT

-290 NTNNSNSGTPGKTN
+290 NTNSSNSGTPGKTN

-596 LDDDKKFSLE
+596 LDDDKKFSLD

-615 ATTDAPPTPTKQGLT
+615 VTTDAPPTPTKQGLT

-650 PFSAVRPMISRESTG
+650 PFSAVRPMISRES
-665 ECTPERKSN
+665 
-674 NRGASGP
+674 
-681 LSSSPLGST
+681 
-690 GSPTSGL
+690 
-697 SPTSRLSL
+697 
-705 PSFGRSRSCRGFS
+705 
-718 APSPLRT
+718 
-725 RFCPSTFE
+725 
-733 PQKDMLAKIT
+733 
-743 SHDTASPV
+743 TASPV

>member
-24 VLASSVRGLRR
+24 VLASSVRSLRR

-43 FSLARTNS
+43 FSLARTS
-51 LESTDSSHSGSHTPV
+51 SPSSESSHSGSHTPV
-66 QQQSPCR
+66 QEQSPCR

-82 SSSGSN
+82 SSSHNNINFGDFQS
-88 SGISGLQDQHPLS
+88 H
-101 FTPAG
+101 TPAG
-106 LPPSMLTSTT
+106 LPPSMTSTT
-116 PLSSPPSLATPFRPS
+116 PFSSPPTLATPFRPS
-131 VRLSLRSAKSSKV
+131 VRLSLRSAKSAKA
-144 TGSPSRPVTR
+144 TGSPSRPATR

-169 TSDSGNSTPS
+169 TTDSGVNSTPS
-179 CPSSASSSESP
+179 SSSSSEAS
-190 GQENNGQ
+190 GQENNQ
-197 VSPLS
+197 SSAQQSPRS
-202 RSNFQKSSR
+202 RSSLQKSSR
-211 HSFHLDGTG
+211 HSLHLDVSG
-220 HAQQASIFRSIEGQG
+220 HAQQSNIFKHLEGQG
-235 ESQAVP
+235 DSQGAP

-278 TTPDFNI
+278 NTSDFTI
-285 FDNNA
+285 FDNTS
-290 NTNNSNSGTPGKTN
+290 NTPSKTN

-313 EYELFGSSGSSSNR
+313 EREYELFGSPSVPAPR
-327 DPLPS
+327 EPLPS
-332 PTPPPQAPR
+332 PTPPQIPR

-346 RKSTLQQRQHDRSS
+346 RRSTLQQRQHDRSS
-360 WGRRSGANHLAQMSG
+360 WGRKSGASHLAQMSG
-375 DFSTPNSKNR
+375 DFSTPNVKNR
-385 PRLSMDQFLPPQAP
+385 PRLSMDQFLPPQLP
-399 RDSPFSSNPPL
+399 RDSPFNSNGPL
-410 PNPSAHPI
+410 PNPSAHPV

-447 MPPPSLFEKPRAPI
+447 MPPPYVFEKPRAPL
-461 NFAKSMPYGSSRPSF
+461 NFAKSMPYGSSRPLF
-476 MQEDNNENVTPFK
+476 MQEENETVTPFK

-511 EEFDNKLTM
+511 EEDNKLTM

-536 PPPGSVMKKNN
+536 PPPGSAIKKNN

-557 PFNAPGAP
+557 PFVAPGAP
-565 SSRSTFGNPGKG
+565 SRSTFGGNPGKG
-577 LGIFQRMGS
+577 LGIFQRLGS

-596 LDDDKKFSLE
+596 LDDDKKFSLD
-606 TNFNVDLAA
+606 TNFNIGLGADI
-615 ATTDAPPTPTKQGLT
+615 DAPPTPTKHGLTPSKGLT

-650 PFSAVRPMISRESTG
+650 PPPMSAVRPMISRES
-665 ECTPERKSN
+665 
-674 NRGASGP
+674 
-681 LSSSPLGST
+681 
-690 GSPTSGL
+690 
-697 SPTSRLSL
+697 
-705 PSFGRSRSCRGFS
+705 
-718 APSPLRT
+718 
-725 RFCPSTFE
+725 
-733 PQKDMLAKIT
+733 
-743 SHDTASPV
+743 TASPV
-751 EQRSPRTPSTH
+751 EQRSPRTPSSH
-762 MVIPDASCLS
+762 VVLPDASCLS
-772 ISNPPEPRSVAAPST
+772 ISNPAESTRSTTTPVT
-787 PSGRD
+787 PSGRE
-792 SFQSTTTQLMTPVN
+792 SFQSTSTHLMTPVN
-806 VRGGADVDDSL
+806 AARGGGDVEDSL
-817 YSRFDKVEMVGK
+817 YSRFDKVEMIGK

-837 VVKSGY
+837 VVKNGY

-856 TKNSRE
+856 TKNPRE

-876 RPFTG
+876 RQFTG

-891 VQALQALTHADHVLH
+891 VHALQALTHADHVIH
-906 YVDSWEANQYL
+906 YVDSWEYNQYL
-917 YIQTEFCDEGTLD
+917 YIQTEYCDEGTLD

-1009 IGPEILRGEFNKPAD
+1009 IGPEILRGDFNKPAD

-1031 TIEMAANVVLPD
+1031 LIEMAANVVLPD

-1063 FSATTTTS
+1063 FSATTATS
-1071 AQRDAAGVPTM
+1071 SYRDAAGVPTM
-1082 QSFDDPLLAQT
+1082 QSLDDPLLGQT

-1114 DSSSPFITRKRT
+1114 DESSPFITRKRT

-1151 IRPEPSERPTIQQL
+1151 VRPEPGERPTIQQL
-1165 LSTPAM
+1165 LTTTAM
-1171 TWVADRRRSAA
+1171 SWVAERRRSAA

-1194 TSLPTLIDEA
+1194 TALPTL
-1204 LIDETI
+1204 
-1210 EEAVIDED
+1210 VDED

>member
-24 VLASSVRGLRR
+24 VLAPSVRGLRR

-88 SGISGLQDQHPLS
+88 SGISGLQDQQPLS

-461 NFAKSMPYGSSRPSF
+461 SFAKSMPYGSSRPSF

-596 LDDDKKFSLE
+596 LDDDKKFSLD

-650 PFSAVRPMISRESTG
+650 PFSAVRPMISRES
-665 ECTPERKSN
+665 
-674 NRGASGP
+674 
-681 LSSSPLGST
+681 
-690 GSPTSGL
+690 
-697 SPTSRLSL
+697 
-705 PSFGRSRSCRGFS
+705 
-718 APSPLRT
+718 
-725 RFCPSTFE
+725 
-733 PQKDMLAKIT
+733 
-743 SHDTASPV
+743 TASPV

-1063 FSATTTTS
+1063 FSATTTS

-1151 IRPEPSERPTIQQL
+1151 IRPEPSDRPTIQQL

-1204 LIDETI
+1204 SIDETI

>member
-88 SGISGLQDQHPLS
+88 SGISGLQDQQPLS

-169 TSDSGNSTPS
+169 SSDSGNSTPS

-235 ESQAVP
+235 ELQAVP

-267 RSLHGISSFGQ
+267 RSLHGISSFDQ

-596 LDDDKKFSLE
+596 LDDDKKFSLD
-606 TNFNVDLAA
+606 TNFNVDLAT

-650 PFSAVRPMISRESTG
+650 PFSAVRPMISRES
-665 ECTPERKSN
+665 
-674 NRGASGP
+674 
-681 LSSSPLGST
+681 
-690 GSPTSGL
+690 
-697 SPTSRLSL
+697 
-705 PSFGRSRSCRGFS
+705 
-718 APSPLRT
+718 
-725 RFCPSTFE
+725 
-733 PQKDMLAKIT
+733 
-743 SHDTASPV
+743 TASPV

-806 VRGGADVDDSL
+806 VRGGADADDSL

-1210 EEAVIDED
+1210 EDAVIDED

>member
-24 VLASSVRGLRR
+24 VLASSVRSLRR

-43 FSLARTNS
+43 FSLARTS
-51 LESTDSSHSGSHTPV
+51 SPSSESSHSGSHTPV
-66 QQQSPCR
+66 QEQSPCR

-82 SSSGSN
+82 SSSHNNINFGDFQS
-88 SGISGLQDQHPLS
+88 H
-101 FTPAG
+101 TPAG
-106 LPPSMLTSTT
+106 LPPSMTSTT
-116 PLSSPPSLATPFRPS
+116 PFSSPPTLATPFRPS
-131 VRLSLRSAKSSKV
+131 VRLSLRSAKSAKA
-144 TGSPSRPVTR
+144 TGSPSRPATR

-169 TSDSGNSTPS
+169 TTDSGVNSI
-179 CPSSASSSESP
+179 PSSSSSSEAS
-190 GQENNGQ
+190 GQENNQ
-197 VSPLS
+197 SSAQQSPRS
-202 RSNFQKSSR
+202 RSSLQKSSR
-211 HSFHLDGTG
+211 HSLHLDVSG
-220 HAQQASIFRSIEGQG
+220 HAQQSNIFKHL
-235 ESQAVP
+235 ESQGDSQGAP

-278 TTPDFNI
+278 NTSDFTI
-285 FDNNA
+285 FDNTS
-290 NTNNSNSGTPGKTN
+290 NTPSKTN

-313 EYELFGSSGSSSNR
+313 EREYELFGSPSVPAPR
-327 DPLPS
+327 EPIPS
-332 PTPPPQAPR
+332 PTPPQIPR

-346 RKSTLQQRQHDRSS
+346 RRSTLQQRQHDRSS
-360 WGRRSGANHLAQMSG
+360 WGRKSGASHLAQMSG
-375 DFSTPNSKNR
+375 DFSTPNVKNR
-385 PRLSMDQFLPPQAP
+385 PRLSMDQFLPPQLP
-399 RDSPFSSNPPL
+399 RDSPFNSNGPL
-410 PNPSAHPI
+410 PNPSAHPV

-447 MPPPSLFEKPRAPI
+447 MPPPYVFEKPRAPL
-461 NFAKSMPYGSSRPSF
+461 NFAKSMPYGSSRPLF
-476 MQEDNNENVTPFK
+476 MQEENETVTPFK

-511 EEFDNKLTM
+511 EEDNKLTM

-536 PPPGSVMKKNN
+536 PPPGSAIKKNN

-557 PFNAPGAP
+557 PFVAPGAP
-565 SSRSTFGNPGKG
+565 SRSTFGGNPGKG
-577 LGIFQRMGS
+577 LGIFQRLGS

-596 LDDDKKFSLE
+596 LDDDKKFSLD
-606 TNFNVDLAA
+606 TNFNTGLGADI
-615 ATTDAPPTPTKQGLT
+615 DAPPTPTKHGLTPSKGLT

-650 PFSAVRPMISRESTG
+650 PPPMSAVRPMISRES
-665 ECTPERKSN
+665 
-674 NRGASGP
+674 
-681 LSSSPLGST
+681 
-690 GSPTSGL
+690 
-697 SPTSRLSL
+697 
-705 PSFGRSRSCRGFS
+705 
-718 APSPLRT
+718 
-725 RFCPSTFE
+725 
-733 PQKDMLAKIT
+733 
-743 SHDTASPV
+743 TASPV
-751 EQRSPRTPSTH
+751 EQRSPRTPSSH
-762 MVIPDASCLS
+762 VVLPDASCLS
-772 ISNPPEPRSVAAPST
+772 ISNPAESTRSTTTPVT
-787 PSGRD
+787 PSGRE
-792 SFQSTTTQLMTPVN
+792 SFQSTSTHLMTPVN
-806 VRGGADVDDSL
+806 AGRGGGDVEDSL
-817 YSRFDKVEMVGK
+817 YSRFDKVEMIGK

-837 VVKSGY
+837 VVKNGY

-856 TKNSRE
+856 TKNPRE

-876 RPFTG
+876 RQFTG

-891 VQALQALTHADHVLH
+891 VHALQALTHADHVIH
-906 YVDSWEANQYL
+906 YVDSWEYNQYL
-917 YIQTEFCDEGTLD
+917 YIQTEYCDEGTLD

-1009 IGPEILRGEFNKPAD
+1009 IGPEILRGDFNKPAD

-1031 TIEMAANVVLPD
+1031 LIEMAANVVLPD

-1071 AQRDAAGVPTM
+1071 SYRDAAGVPTM
-1082 QSFDDPLLAQT
+1082 QSLDDPLLGQT

-1114 DSSSPFITRKRT
+1114 DESSPFITRKRT

-1151 IRPEPSERPTIQQL
+1151 VRPEPGERPTIQQL
-1165 LSTPAM
+1165 LTTTAM
-1171 TWVADRRRSAA
+1171 SWVAERRRSAA

-1194 TSLPTLIDEA
+1194 TTLPTL
-1204 LIDETI
+1204 
-1210 EEAVIDED
+1210 VDED

>member
-24 VLASSVRGLRR
+24 VLASSVRSLRR
-35 SLSRSPSK
+35 SISRSPSK

-51 LESTDSSHSGSHTPV
+51 QSSESSHSGSHTPI

-73 RYTPTPTPP
+73 RYTSTPTPTPP
-82 SSSGSN
+82 SSSSSN
-88 SGISGLQDQHPLS
+88 APFEGFEQHVAS
-101 FTPAG
+101 QTPAG
-106 LPPSMLTSTT
+106 LPPSMTSTT
-116 PLSSPPSLATPFRPS
+116 PLSSPPNLATPFRPN
-131 VRLSLRSAKSSKV
+131 VRLSLRSAKTSKV
-144 TGSPSRPVTR
+144 TGSPSRPITR

-169 TSDSGNSTPS
+169 TTDSAVNSTP
-179 CPSSASSSESP
+179 AFSSSPEGP
-190 GQENNGQ
+190 GQENTQADN
-197 VSPLS
+197 VSPLT
-202 RSNFQKSSR
+202 RSNLHKSSR
-211 HSFHLDGTG
+211 HSLHLDVSG
-220 HAQQASIFRSIEGQG
+220 HAQQTNMFKALEGQG
-235 ESQAVP
+235 DLQGAP

-246 KRSDAIMNLDQA
+246 KRSDAIMNLDHA

-267 RSLHGISSFGQ
+267 RSLHGISNFGQ
-278 TTPDFNI
+278 NTPDCNI
-285 FDNNA
+285 FDNNN
-290 NTNNSNSGTPGKTN
+290 NTLGKTN
-304 FDIHDEANR
+304 FDIHDESNR
-313 EYELFGSSGSSSNR
+313 EYELFGSGAAVHR
-327 DPLPS
+327 EPLPS
-332 PTPPPQAPR
+332 PTPPPAAPR

-375 DFSTPNSKNR
+375 DFSTPNVKNR
-385 PRLSMDQFLPPQAP
+385 PRLSMDQFLPPQLA
-399 RDSPFSSNPPL
+399 RDSPFTSNSPL
-410 PNPSAHPI
+410 PNPSAHPV

-447 MPPPSLFEKPRAPI
+447 MPPPYVFEKPRAPL

-476 MQEDNNENVTPFK
+476 MQEESENVTPFK
-489 AAKPWAGA
+489 AVKPWAGA

-511 EEFDNKLTM
+511 EELDNKLTM

-536 PPPGSVMKKNN
+536 PPPGSAIKKSN

-565 SSRSTFGNPGKG
+565 SRSTFGNPGKG

-596 LDDDKKFSLE
+596 LDDDKKFSLD
-606 TNFNVDLAA
+606 TNFNVGLGAES
-615 ATTDAPPTPTKQGLT
+615 DAPPTPTKQGLT

-650 PFSAVRPMISRESTG
+650 PPPMSAVRPVISRES
-665 ECTPERKSN
+665 
-674 NRGASGP
+674 
-681 LSSSPLGST
+681 
-690 GSPTSGL
+690 
-697 SPTSRLSL
+697 
-705 PSFGRSRSCRGFS
+705 
-718 APSPLRT
+718 
-725 RFCPSTFE
+725 
-733 PQKDMLAKIT
+733 
-743 SHDTASPV
+743 TASPV

-762 MVIPDASCLS
+762 VVLPDASCLS
-772 ISNPPEPRSVAAPST
+772 ISNPAESRNVDAPAT

-806 VRGGADVDDSL
+806 ARGNADVDDSL

-829 GEFSSVYR
+829 GEFSFVYR
-837 VVKSGY
+837 VVKNGY

-856 TKNSRE
+856 TKNPRE
-862 SPEPDRIYAVKKAR
+862 SPEPDRVFAVKKAR

-891 VQALQALTHADHVLH
+891 VHALQALTHADHVVH
-906 YVDSWEANQYL
+906 YVDSWEQNQYL
-917 YIQTEFCDEGTLD
+917 YIQTEYCDEGTLD

-1009 IGPEILRGEFNKPAD
+1009 IGPEILRGDFNKPAD

-1043 NGPTWIALR
+1043 NGPTWVALR

-1063 FSATTTTS
+1063 FSATAATS
-1071 AQRDAAGVPTM
+1071 APRDAAGVLTM
-1082 QSFDDPLLAQT
+1082 QSFEDPLLGQT
-1093 SAPDISLHSG
+1093 SAPDISLQPG
-1103 IAPTRVNVVMD
+1103 VAPTRVNVVMD
-1114 DSSSPFITRKRT
+1114 DDSSPFITRKRS

-1151 IRPEPSERPTIQQL
+1151 IRPEPNERPTIQQL
-1165 LSTPAM
+1165 LSTPAL
-1171 TWVADRRRSAA
+1171 TWVAERRRSAA

-1194 TSLPTLIDEA
+1194 TVLPTL
-1204 LIDETI
+1204 
-1210 EEAVIDED
+1210 VDED

>member
-16 PTHVHHVD
+16 PTHVHHAD
-24 VLASSVRGLRR
+24 MLASSVRSLRR

-51 LESTDSSHSGSHTPV
+51 PSSESSHSGSHTPV

-82 SSSGSN
+82 SSSHNNTTAFGE
-88 SGISGLQDQHPLS
+88 S
-101 FTPAG
+101 FQSQTPAG
-106 LPPSMLTSTT
+106 LPHSMTSTT
-116 PLSSPPSLATPFRPS
+116 PFSSPPSLATPFRPS
-131 VRLSLRSAKSSKV
+131 VRLSLRSAKTSKA
-144 TGSPSRPVTR
+144 TGSPSRPATR

-160 SPLKRALNA
+160 SPLKRALSA
-169 TSDSGNSTPS
+169 TTESGVNSTPS
-179 CPSSASSSESP
+179 SSSSSEAS
-190 GQENNGQ
+190 GQENNQ
-197 VSPLS
+197 SSAQQSPHS
-202 RSNFQKSSR
+202 RSSAQKSR
-211 HSFHLDGTG
+211 HSLHLDVSG
-220 HAQQASIFRSIEGQG
+220 HALQTNIFKHLEGQG
-235 ESQAVP
+235 DSQGAP

-278 TTPDFNI
+278 NTSDFNI
-285 FDNNA
+285 FDN
-290 NTNNSNSGTPGKTN
+290 TSSTTSKTN
-304 FDIHDEANR
+304 FDIHDEASRER
-313 EYELFGSSGSSSNR
+313 EYELFGSSVAAR
-327 DPLPS
+327 EPLPS
-332 PTPPPQAPR
+332 PTPPPQIPR

-346 RKSTLQQRQHDRSS
+346 RRSTLQQRQHDRSS
-360 WGRRSGANHLAQMSG
+360 WGRKSGANHLAQMSG
-375 DFSTPNSKNR
+375 EFSSPNVKNR
-385 PRLSMDQFLPPQAP
+385 PRLSMDQFLPPQLP
-399 RDSPFSSNPPL
+399 RDSPFTSNGPL

-418 ERSSHQPHP
+418 ERPFHQPHP

-447 MPPPSLFEKPRAPI
+447 MPPPYVFEKPRAPLS
-461 NFAKSMPYGSSRPSF
+461 FAKSMPYGSSRPSF
-476 MQEDNNENVTPFK
+476 MQEEGENVTPFK

-511 EEFDNKLTM
+511 EEDNKLTM

-536 PPPGSVMKKNN
+536 PPPGSAIKKSN

-565 SSRSTFGNPGKG
+565 SRSTFGNPGKG
-577 LGIFQRMGS
+577 LGIFQRLGS

-596 LDDDKKFSLE
+596 LDEDKKFSLD
-606 TNFNVDLAA
+606 TNFNVGPGAE
-615 ATTDAPPTPTKQGLT
+615 TDAPPTPTKQGLT

-650 PFSAVRPMISRESTG
+650 PPPMSAVRPMISRESTG
-665 ECTPERKSN
+665 KCTSQERFGHENDGDSPSY
-674 NRGASGP
+674 RFGP
-681 LSSSPLGST
+681 AI
-690 GSPTSGL
+690 SPTGGL
-697 SPTSRLSL
+697 SPSQRLSL
-705 PSFGRSRSCRGFS
+705 PSFCRSRAVRGHL

-725 RFCPSTFE
+725 RLDPTACDYQMNLFT
-733 PQKDMLAKIT
+733 KHIT
-743 SHDTASPV
+743 QNTASPV

-762 MVIPDASCLS
+762 VVLPDASCLS
-772 ISNPPEPRSVAAPST
+772 ISNPAESQSTTTPVT

-792 SFQSTTTQLMTPVN
+792 SFQSTTSQLMTPIN
-806 VRGGADVDDSL
+806 AGRGNADVDDSL

-837 VVKSGY
+837 VVKAGY

-856 TKNSRE
+856 TKNPRE

-876 RPFTG
+876 RQFTG
-881 PKDRLAKLRE
+881 PKDRLSKLRE
-891 VQALQALTHADHVLH
+891 VHALQALTHADHVVH
-906 YVDSWEANQYL
+906 YVDSWEYNQYL
-917 YIQTEFCDEGTLD
+917 YIQTEYCDEGTLD

-1009 IGPEILRGEFNKPAD
+1009 IGPEILRGDFNKPAD

-1043 NGPTWIALR
+1043 NGPTWVALR

-1063 FSATTTTS
+1063 FSATTITTS
-1071 AQRDAAGVPTM
+1071 HRDAAGVPTM
-1082 QSFDDPLLAQT
+1082 QSFDDPLLGQT
-1093 SAPDISLHSG
+1093 SAPDISMHSG
-1103 IAPTRVNVVMD
+1103 AAPTRVSVVMD
-1114 DSSSPFITRKRT
+1114 DESPFITRKRT

-1137 PFHPSSLDQIVRWM
+1137 PFNPSSLDQIVRWM
-1151 IRPEPSERPTIQQL
+1151 ISPEPSERPTIQQL
-1165 LSTPAM
+1165 LSTPSM
-1171 TWVADRRRSAA
+1171 MWVAQRRRSAA

-1194 TSLPTLIDEA
+1194 AALPTL
-1204 LIDETI
+1204 
-1210 EEAVIDED
+1210 VDED

>member
-16 PTHVHHVD
+16 PTHAHHVD
-24 VLASSVRGLRR
+24 VLASSVRSLRR

-43 FSLARTNS
+43 FSLAH
-51 LESTDSSHSGSHTPV
+51 TDSPSSESSHSGSHTPV

-73 RYTPTPTPP
+73 RYTATPTPP
-82 SSSGSN
+82 SSSHNNTTAYGELFQS
-88 SGISGLQDQHPLS
+88 Q
-101 FTPAG
+101 TPAG
-106 LPPSMLTSTT
+106 LPPSMSSTT
-116 PLSSPPSLATPFRPS
+116 PFSSPPSLATPFRPS

-144 TGSPSRPVTR
+144 TGSPSRPATR

-169 TSDSGNSTPS
+169 TTESGVNSTPS
-179 CPSSASSSESP
+179 SSSNSVAS
-190 GQENNGQ
+190 GQENNQ
-197 VSPLS
+197 SSAQQSPHS
-202 RSNFQKSSR
+202 RSSTQKASR
-211 HSFHLDGTG
+211 HSLHLDVSG
-220 HAQQASIFRSIEGQG
+220 HAQQSNIFKHLEAQG
-235 ESQAVP
+235 DPQGAP

-278 TTPDFNI
+278 NTSDFNI
-285 FDNNA
+285 FDN
-290 NTNNSNSGTPGKTN
+290 TSSTPAKAG
-304 FDIHDEANR
+304 FDIHDEASRER
-313 EYELFGSSGSSSNR
+313 EYELFGSSAAAR
-327 DPLPS
+327 EPLPS
-332 PTPPPQAPR
+332 PTPPPQIPR

-346 RKSTLQQRQHDRSS
+346 RRSTLQQRQHDRSS
-360 WGRRSGANHLAQMSG
+360 WGRKSGANHLAQMSG
-375 DFSTPNSKNR
+375 EFSTPNVKNR
-385 PRLSMDQFLPPQAP
+385 PRLSMDQFLPPQLP
-399 RDSPFSSNPPL
+399 RDSPFTSNGPL
-410 PNPSAHPI
+410 PNPSAHPV
-418 ERSSHQPHP
+418 ERHSHQPHP

-447 MPPPSLFEKPRAPI
+447 MPPPYVFERPRAPL

-476 MQEDNNENVTPFK
+476 MLEEGENVTPFK
-489 AAKPWAGA
+489 SAKPWAGA

-511 EEFDNKLTM
+511 EDDNKLTM

-536 PPPGSVMKKNN
+536 PPPGSAIKKSN

-565 SSRSTFGNPGKG
+565 SRSTFGNPGKG
-577 LGIFQRMGS
+577 LGIFQRLGS

-596 LDDDKKFSLE
+596 LDEDKKFSLD
-606 TNFNVDLAA
+606 TNFNVGLGVEN
-615 ATTDAPPTPTKQGLT
+615 DAPPTPTKQGLT
-630 PSLSN
+630 PSFSN
-635 LSEQSIESPSAKRSL
+635 LSEQSIESPSAKRTL
-650 PFSAVRPMISRESTG
+650 PPPMSAVRPMISRES
-665 ECTPERKSN
+665 
-674 NRGASGP
+674 
-681 LSSSPLGST
+681 
-690 GSPTSGL
+690 
-697 SPTSRLSL
+697 
-705 PSFGRSRSCRGFS
+705 
-718 APSPLRT
+718 
-725 RFCPSTFE
+725 
-733 PQKDMLAKIT
+733 
-743 SHDTASPV
+743 TASPV

-762 MVIPDASCLS
+762 VVLPDASCLS
-772 ISNPPEPRSVAAPST
+772 ISNPAESKSAATPVT

-792 SFQSTTTQLMTPVN
+792 SLQSTTTQLMTPVN
-806 VRGGADVDDSL
+806 AGRAKSDADDSL

-837 VVKSGY
+837 VVKAGY

-856 TKNSRE
+856 TKNPRE

-876 RPFTG
+876 RQFTG
-881 PKDRLAKLRE
+881 PKDRLSKLRE
-891 VQALQALTHADHVLH
+891 VHALQALTHADHVVH
-906 YVDSWEANQYL
+906 YVDSWEYNQYL
-917 YIQTEFCDEGTLD
+917 YIQTEYCDEGTLD

-1009 IGPEILRGEFNKPAD
+1009 IGPEILRGDFNKPAD

-1043 NGPTWIALR
+1043 NGPTWVALR

-1063 FSATTTTS
+1063 FSATTATS
-1071 AQRDAAGVPTM
+1071 AHRDAAGVPTM

-1093 SAPDISLHSG
+1093 SAPDISLHLG
-1103 IAPTRVNVVMD
+1103 AAPTRVSVVMD
-1114 DSSSPFITRKRT
+1114 DESPFITRKRT

-1137 PFHPSSLDQIVRWM
+1137 PFHPSSLDQVVRWM
-1151 IRPEPSERPTIQQL
+1151 ISPEPSERPTIQQL
-1165 LSTPAM
+1165 LSTPSM
-1171 TWVADRRRSAA
+1171 TWVAQRRRSAA

-1194 TSLPTLIDEA
+1194 TALPIL
-1204 LIDETI
+1204 
-1210 EEAVIDED
+1210 VDED

>member
-51 LESTDSSHSGSHTPV
+51 QSSDSSHSGSHTPI

-73 RYTPTPTPP
+73 RYTPTPP

-88 SGISGLQDQHPLS
+88 GNPQEQLPLS

-106 LPPSMLTSTT
+106 FPPAMTSTT
-116 PLSSPPSLATPFRPS
+116 PLSSPPTLATPFRPS
-131 VRLSLRSAKSSKV
+131 VRLSLRSAKSAKI
-144 TGSPSRPVTR
+144 TGSPSRPATR

-169 TSDSGNSTPS
+169 AVDSGNSTPS

-190 GQENNGQ
+190 GQENNQ
-197 VSPLS
+197 DSDQLSPLS
-202 RSNFQKSSR
+202 RSSLHKASR
-211 HSFHLDGTG
+211 HSLHLDVSG
-220 HAQQASIFRSIEGQG
+220 HAQQTSIFKSIEGQG
-235 ESQAVP
+235 DSQAFP

-278 TTPDFNI
+278 NNSNSNSDFNI

-290 NTNNSNSGTPGKTN
+290 TNSSSTPSKAN

-313 EYELFGSSGSSSNR
+313 EYELFGSSVPVSR
-327 DPLPS
+327 EPLPS
-332 PTPPPQAPR
+332 PTPPPQIPR

-346 RKSTLQQRQHDRSS
+346 RKSTLQQRQHDRTS

-375 DFSTPNSKNR
+375 DFSTPVTKNR
-385 PRLSMDQFLPPQAP
+385 PRLSMDQFLPPQVP
-399 RDSPFSSNPPL
+399 RDSPFTSNSPL
-410 PNPSAHPI
+410 PNPSAHPV

-427 LSKTLVTSTSGN
+427 LSKTLVSSNSGN
-439 SLEEQNNS
+439 NLEEQNNS
-447 MPPPSLFEKPRAPI
+447 MPPPLAFERPRAPVS
-461 NFAKSMPYGSSRPSF
+461 FAKSMPYGSSRPSF
-476 MQEDNNENVTPFK
+476 MQEENEKVTPFK

-511 EEFDNKLTM
+511 EDFDNKLTM

-536 PPPGSVMKKNN
+536 PPPGSVMKKSN

-557 PFNAPGAP
+557 PFNASGAP
-565 SSRSTFGNPGKG
+565 SRSTFGGNPGKG
-577 LGIFQRMGS
+577 LGIFQRLGS

-596 LDDDKKFSLE
+596 LDDDKKFSLD
-606 TNFNVDLAA
+606 TNFNAGLG
-615 ATTDAPPTPTKQGLT
+615 TEPDAPPTPTKQGLT

-650 PFSAVRPMISRESTG
+650 PPMSAVRPMISRES
-665 ECTPERKSN
+665 
-674 NRGASGP
+674 
-681 LSSSPLGST
+681 
-690 GSPTSGL
+690 
-697 SPTSRLSL
+697 
-705 PSFGRSRSCRGFS
+705 
-718 APSPLRT
+718 
-725 RFCPSTFE
+725 
-733 PQKDMLAKIT
+733 
-743 SHDTASPV
+743 TASPV

-762 MVIPDASCLS
+762 VVIPDASCLS
-772 ISNPPEPRSVAAPST
+772 ISNPPESRPTPVT

-792 SFQSTTTQLMTPVN
+792 SFQSTTTQLLTPVN
-806 VRGGADVDDSL
+806 VRANADVDDSL

-856 TKNSRE
+856 TKNPRE

-891 VQALQALTHADHVLH
+891 VHALQALTHADHVIH
-906 YVDSWEANQYL
+906 YVDSWEQNQYL
-917 YIQTEFCDEGTLD
+917 YIQTEYCDEGTLD

-990 LATEWP
+990 LAVEWP

-1009 IGPEILRGEFNKPAD
+1009 IGPEILRGDFNKPAD

-1043 NGPTWIALR
+1043 NGPTWVALR

-1071 AQRDAAGVPTM
+1071 AQRDAAGIPTM
-1082 QSFDDPLLAQT
+1082 HSLDDPLLAQT
-1093 SAPDISLHSG
+1093 SAPDIGAHSG
-1103 IAPTRVNVVMD
+1103 VAPARVNVVMD
-1114 DSSSPFITRKRT
+1114 DQASPFITRKRT

-1137 PFHPSSLDQIVRWM
+1137 PFHPSSLDQMVRWM
-1151 IRPEPSERPTIQQL
+1151 IRPEPGDRPTIQQL
-1165 LSTPAM
+1165 LSTSAM
-1171 TWVADRRRSAA
+1171 TWVAERRRSAA

-1194 TSLPTLIDEA
+1194 TALPTLIDE
-1204 LIDETI
+1204 DTI
-1210 EEAVIDED
+1210 VLSDED

>member
-51 LESTDSSHSGSHTPV
+51 QSSDSSHSGSHTPI

-88 SGISGLQDQHPLS
+88 SGFQEQLPLS

-106 LPPSMLTSTT
+106 LPPSMTSTT
-116 PLSSPPSLATPFRPS
+116 PLSSPPNLATPFRPS

-144 TGSPSRPVTR
+144 TGSPSRPITR

-169 TSDSGNSTPS
+169 AADSGNSTPS
-179 CPSSASSSESP
+179 CPSSASSSDSP
-190 GQENNGQ
+190 GQENNQASDQ

-202 RSNFQKSSR
+202 RSSLHKSSR
-211 HSFHLDGTG
+211 HSLHLDVSG
-220 HAQQASIFRSIEGQG
+220 HGQQSNIFRTVEGHG
-235 ESQAVP
+235 DSQAIP

-267 RSLHGISSFGQ
+267 RSLHGISGFNQ
-278 TTPDFNI
+278 NTADFNI
-285 FDNNA
+285 FDNTA
-290 NTNNSNSGTPGKTN
+290 SSNSNSSTPGKTN

-313 EYELFGSSGSSSNR
+313 EYELFGSSAAPHR
-327 DPLPS
+327 EPLPS

-360 WGRRSGANHLAQMSG
+360 WGRRSGATHLAQMSG
-375 DFSTPNSKNR
+375 DFSTPNVKNR
-385 PRLSMDQFLPPQAP
+385 PRLSMDQFLPPQVP
-399 RDSPFSSNPPL
+399 RDSPFTSNSPL
-410 PNPSAHPI
+410 PNPSAHPV
-418 ERSSHQPHP
+418 ERQSHQPHP

-447 MPPPSLFEKPRAPI
+447 MPPPYVFERPRAPI

-476 MQEDNNENVTPFK
+476 MQEENENVTPFK

-511 EEFDNKLTM
+511 EEYDNKLTM

-536 PPPGSVMKKNN
+536 PPPGSVMKKGN

-557 PFNAPGAP
+557 PFNASGAP
-565 SSRSTFGNPGKG
+565 SRSTFGNPGKG
-577 LGIFQRMGS
+577 LGIFQRIGS
-586 RHARRGSVLS
+586 RHSRRGSVLS
-596 LDDDKKFSLE
+596 LDDDKKFSLD
-606 TNFNVDLAA
+606 TNFNVGLG
-615 ATTDAPPTPTKQGLT
+615 TEPDAPPTPTKQGLT

-635 LSEQSIESPSAKRSL
+635 LSEQSIESPSAKKSL
-650 PFSAVRPMISRESTG
+650 PPMSAVRPMISRESTG
-665 ECTPERKSN
+665 KCTSQEQSN
-674 NRGASGP
+674 DRTASAPQSGSLLDSTGP
-681 LSSSPLGST
+681 LNC
-690 GSPTSGL
+690 GL
-697 SPTSRLSL
+697 SPTLRLSL
-705 PSFGRSRSCRGFS
+705 PSFAHSRSGRGLN

-725 RFCPSTFE
+725 RLCSLTVD
-733 PQKDMLAKIT
+733 PQNEFLAKIT

-772 ISNPPEPRSVAAPST
+772 ISNPTEPKNVATPVT

-792 SFQSTTTQLMTPVN
+792 SIQSTTTQLMTPVN
-806 VRGGADVDDSL
+806 VRSGADVDDSL
-817 YSRFDKVEMVGK
+817 YSRFDKVEMIGK

-862 SPEPDRIYAVKKAR
+862 SPEPDRVYAVKKAR

-891 VQALQALTHADHVLH
+891 VHALQALTHADHVVH
-906 YVDSWEANQYL
+906 YVDSWEQNQYL
-917 YIQTEFCDEGTLD
+917 YIQTEYCDEGTLD

-975 ILITFEGILKIGDFG
+975 ILITFEGTLKIGDFG

-1009 IGPEILRGEFNKPAD
+1009 IGPEILRGDFNKPAD

-1043 NGPTWIALR
+1043 NGPTWVALR

-1082 QSFDDPLLAQT
+1082 PSLDDPLLAQT
-1093 SAPDISLHSG
+1093 SAPSIGLSVG
-1103 IAPTRVNVVMD
+1103 VAPTRVNVVMD
-1114 DSSSPFITRKRT
+1114 DQASPFITRKRT

-1171 TWVADRRRSAA
+1171 TWVAERRRSAA

-1194 TSLPTLIDEA
+1194 TALPTLIDEA
-1204 LIDETI
+1204 L
-1210 EEAVIDED
+1210 VDED

>member
-88 SGISGLQDQHPLS
+88 SGISGLQDQQPLS

-596 LDDDKKFSLE
+596 LDDDKKFSLD
-606 TNFNVDLAA
+606 TNFNVDLAN

-650 PFSAVRPMISRESTG
+650 PFSAVRPMISREST
-665 ECTPERKSN
+665 
-674 NRGASGP
+674 
-681 LSSSPLGST
+681 
-690 GSPTSGL
+690 
-697 SPTSRLSL
+697 
-705 PSFGRSRSCRGFS
+705 
-718 APSPLRT
+718 
-725 RFCPSTFE
+725 
-733 PQKDMLAKIT
+733 
-743 SHDTASPV
+743 ASPV

-772 ISNPPEPRSVAAPST
+772 ISNPPELRSVAAPST

-930 KFLSNVGRKGR
+930 KFLSNIGRKGR

-1103 IAPTRVNVVMD
+1103 IAPTRVNVVID

-1210 EEAVIDED
+1210 EDAVIDED
-1218 TEMMDV
+1218 TEMMDG